1 MWETHTLR
9 NFLIYAVMAFFFFL
23 GDEMEE
29 ELDGHALR
37 KREMR

>member
-1 MWETHTLR
+1 MWETYTLR
-9 NFLIYAVMAFFFFL
+9 NFLIYAVMAFFFL